1 MKNEYD
7 FIVIG
12 AGLSSLM
19 FLSKMI
25 SNKSKLSILVLEQ
38 KRSIARNQTFCVW
51 EGPGLINIE
60 KEFKLKAKHRW
71 NKILIEN
78 NRKKIKKDIHPY
90 HYVCHDG
97 HSTLKKLSRQI
108 KGKVK
113 ILYATKVTGIHE
125 VDKKIQVHSSE
136 GNFCSKY
143 IIDSRPKIEKNEIKS
158 AYIQQAFIGSEIEVK
173 SNYFNKYE
181 ATIMSFSKNKKETEF
196 IYQLPFTKKRAL
208 VETTLFSKNPNLK
221 KLQSKHTKNL
231 KKYGTYKILKTE
243 RGIIP
248 MALIEAKKNKK
259 IFKIGT
265 SAGMVRA
272 SSGYSMRKIANW
284 LSMHKGKTLKKNNL
298 LSFKYIPNPLLDF
311 FDKIFLRV
319 IKNYPDKSPDLFIN
333 LFSKSNHKSLIKFLS
348 DKPSRTDIIN
358 IIMSMPKGLML
369 KGLLKKK

>member
-1 MKNEYD
+1 MKTEYD
-7 FIVIG
+7 IIVIG

-19 FLSKMI
+19 FLSKML
-25 SNKSKLSILVLEQ
+25 KQKTKLSVLVLEQ
-38 KRSIARNQTFCVW
+38 KKSIANNQSFCVW
-51 EGPGLINIE
+51 EGPGLIDIE
-60 KEFKLKAKHRW
+60 KQFKLRAKHRW
-71 NKILIEN
+71 KKILIEN
-78 NRKKIKKDIHPY
+78 NGEKIKKDIQPY
-90 HYVCHDG
+90 HYVYHDG
-97 HSTLKKLSRQI
+97 HATLKKLSRQI
-108 KGKVK
+108 KGQVETLYNTKVK
-113 ILYATKVTGIHE
+113 RVNEMG
-125 VDKKIQVHSSE
+125 KKIQVASSN
-136 GNFCSKY
+136 GNFSSRY

-158 AYIQQAFIGSEIEVK
+158 EYIQQAFIGNEIEVN
-173 SNYFNKYE
+173 SNYFNKFE
-181 ATIMSFSKNKKETEF
+181 ATIMSFSKNKTETEF

-208 VETTLFSKNPNLK
+208 IETTLFSKNPNLK

-248 MALIEAKKNKK
+248 MVLIEAKKNKK

>member
-1 MKNEYD
+1 MKVEYD

-113 ILYATKVTGIHE
+113 ILYATKVTGVHE
-125 VDKKIQVHSSE
+125 MDKKIQVNSSE
-136 GNFCSKY
+136 GNFYSKY
-143 IIDSRPKIEKNEIKS
+143 IVDSRPKIEKNEIKS

-208 VETTLFSKNPNLK
+208 VETTLFSKSPDLK
-221 KLQSKHTKNL
+221 KLQQKHTRNL
-231 KKYGTYKILKTE
+231 KKYGDYKILKGE

-248 MALIEAKKNKK
+248 MALIEAKKNKRIMK
-259 IFKIGT
+259 VGMA
-265 SAGMVRA
+265 AGMVRA

-284 LSMHKGKTLKKNNL
+284 VLGHKGKTLKKNNL
-298 LSFKYIPNPLLDF
+298 LSFSYSPNPLLDF
-311 FDKIFLRV
+311 FDKIFLAV
-319 IKNYPDKSPDLFIN
+319 LKNHPNKSPNLFIN
-333 LFSKSNHKSLIKFLS
+333 LFEKSSHKSLIKFLS
-348 DKPSRTDIIN
+348 DTPSWKDN
-358 IIMSMPKGLML
+358 LNVVLSMPKKLML
-369 KGLLKKK
+369 KTVFKQR